1 MLDCLISSRS
11 GNTYLRRKNWEVY
24 SMGMKKIINIQPDK
38 PAGSADKDVSFKK
51 FDKTDK
57 PASNVELTEDVVY
70 AALKNVYD
78 PEIPVSI
85 VDLGLIYDVAIS
97 SGNNVNMKMTLTTP
111 GCGMGAM
118 IAGQAED
125 AIKDAGANNVLI
137 EVVWDP
143 PWNPDMMSDE
153 AKQKLGIE

>member
-1 MLDCLISSRS
+1 
-11 GNTYLRRKNWEVY
+11 
-24 SMGMKKIINIQPDK
+24 MGMKKIITITPDL
-38 PAGSADKDVSFKK
+38 PQGASDKGVSFKK
-51 FDKTDK
+51 FDKSDK
-57 PASNVELTEDVVY
+57 QDANIELTEEIVY
-70 AALKNVYD
+70 DALKNVYD

-97 SGNNVNMKMTLTTP
+97 SGNNVNLKMTLTTP

-125 AIKDAGANNVLI
+125 AIREAGAKNVLV

-153 AKQKLGIE
+153 AKAKLGIE

>member
-1 MLDCLISSRS
+1 
-11 GNTYLRRKNWEVY
+11 
-24 SMGMKKIINIQPDK
+24 MGMKKIFSIKPDT
-38 PAGSADKDVSFKK
+38 PAESSDKGVSFKK
-51 FDKTDK
+51 FDKSEK
-57 PASNVELTEDVVY
+57 PTGNIELTDEIVY
-70 AALKNVYD
+70 DALKTVYD

-97 SGNNVNMKMTLTTP
+97 SGNNVNLKMTLTTP

-125 AIKDAGANNVLI
+125 AIKDAGANNVLV

-153 AKQKLGIE
+153 AKEKLGI

>member
-1 MLDCLISSRS
+1 
-11 GNTYLRRKNWEVY
+11 
-24 SMGMKKIINIQPDK
+24 MG
-38 PAGSADKDVSFKK
+38 FKK
-51 FDKTDK
+51 VIGIKKEEAPGAGDKGVTITKFEKKETPRSD
-57 PASNVELTEDVVY
+57 AAITEEMVY
-70 AALKNVYD
+70 DALKNVYD

-85 VDLGLIYDVAIS
+85 VDLGLIYDVKITQ
-97 SGNNVNMKMTLTTP
+97 GNNVGIKMSLTTP

-125 AIKDAGANNVLI
+125 AVKELGANNVLV

-153 AKQKLGIE
+153 AREKLGIA

>member
-1 MLDCLISSRS
+1 
-11 GNTYLRRKNWEVY
+11 
-24 SMGMKKIINIQPDK
+24 MGIKKVITITPDK
-38 PAGSADKDVSFKK
+38 PSEKTERGVSFKK
-51 FDKTDK
+51 FNKSDK
-57 PASNVELTEDVVY
+57 PSENVELTEEIVY
-70 AALKNVYD
+70 DALKNVYD

-97 SGNNVNMKMTLTTP
+97 SGNNINLKMTLTTP

-125 AIKDAGANNVLI
+125 AIREAGARNVLVEI
-137 EVVWDP
+137 IWDP

-153 AKQKLGIE
+153 ARAKLGIE